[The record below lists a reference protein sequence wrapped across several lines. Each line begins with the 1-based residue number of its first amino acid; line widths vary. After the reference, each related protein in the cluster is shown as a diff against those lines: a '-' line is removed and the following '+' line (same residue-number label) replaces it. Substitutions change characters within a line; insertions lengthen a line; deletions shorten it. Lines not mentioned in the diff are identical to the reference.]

1 MNKETK
7 VKHILF
13 IVIALCLITNILG
26 AQLTAR
32 YIKTDTQGYPL
43 LISSMQVLDSSDE
56 PMQDLSAKNFKV
68 LVDGK
73 GCDSLRTATYEN
85 TGQVLHIILCI
96 DASGSMRGAPIA
108 STKEAVIP
116 FIDKI
121 RSVDKVAIAVYSDD
135 YQLLTDFTSEKELLK
150 RTVRGIRP
158 GGSYTSLYYG
168 ANKALQSLIGNEER
182 TGKIMILMGDGKDE
196 NPTGSY
202 QENDVIKLATDNG
215 IPIFTIGY
223 TKVEPVYLQSFERIA
238 ESSGGSYYHAPQ
250 TKDLTAHFEKLYRQI
265 MNINLLSYFVVGLS
279 GDGAEHNL
287 GIEVKTDLGVKD
299 ISAKFIAP
307 AGRPAYH
314 PSSAPLKKKK
324 VNLVLLAIILAALA
338 IVITIVLLQNKR
350 NKRIKKARADEI
362 QRLEAQKNS
371 ELEAERQKRA
381 ALEQEIRQSNEKS
394 VTPPTAEP
402 ERKTPEQIRAG
413 RERTMIT
420 GGRHDTIVQGT
431 GAETLRMEIIFG
443 SDAGNVY
450 TIDRSGASL
459 GRASDNRIVLTDK
472 TVSSHH
478 AKISY
483 IEGIYMVEDLGSTN
497 GVFINGNK
505 TQIYRLEDNCTFKF
519 GSVEGNFTLL

>member
-1 MNKETK
+1 M
-7 VKHILF
+7 KHLLF
-13 IVIALCLITNILG
+13 IVVALCLITNLIG
-26 AQLTAR
+26 AQFTAR
-32 YIKTDTQGYPL
+32 YIKTDTQGYPF
-43 LISSMQVLDSSDE
+43 LISSMLVLDSSDE
-56 PMQDLSAKNFKV
+56 AIENLSEKNFKV

-73 GCDSLRTATYEN
+73 GCDSLRTATYEK
-85 TGQVLHIILCI
+85 TGQGLHIVLCI

-135 YQLLTDFTSEKELLK
+135 FQLLTDFTSEKELLK
-150 RTVRGIRP
+150 KTIRDISP
-158 GGSYTSLYYG
+158 SGSYTSLYYG
-168 ANKALQSLIGNEER
+168 ANKAIQRLISNEER

-223 TKVEPVYLQSFERIA
+223 TKVEPVYLQSLERMA
-238 ESSGGSYYHAPQ
+238 ESSGGSYYYAPQ
-250 TKDLTAHFEKLYRQI
+250 ASDLTAHFDKLYRQI

-287 GIEVKTDLGVKD
+287 GIEVKTDMGIKD
-299 ISAKFIAP
+299 LSTKFIAP

-314 PSSAPLKKKK
+314 CSSTPLKKKK
-324 VNLVLLAIILAALA
+324 LDPLILGIILAVLVGGTIAAL
-338 IVITIVLLQNKR
+338 LLNKR
-350 NKRIKKARADEI
+350 SKRIKKARAEELQQLEI
-362 QRLEAQKNS
+362 QKNN
-371 ELEAERQKRA
+371 ELEAERKKRA
-381 ALEQEIRQSNEKS
+381 ALEQEIKQSQEINI
-394 VTPPTAEP
+394 PAPHAEP
-402 ERKTPEQIRAG
+402 EPKTPEQIRAG

-420 GGRHDTIVQGT
+420 GRRHDTIVQGT

-443 SDAGNVY
+443 SDAGKVL
-450 TIDRSGASL
+450 TIDKSGASV
-459 GRASDNRIVLTDK
+459 GRGSDNRIVLSDK

-478 AKISY
+478 AKISN
-483 IEGIYMVEDLGSTN
+483 IDGVFVVEDLGSTN